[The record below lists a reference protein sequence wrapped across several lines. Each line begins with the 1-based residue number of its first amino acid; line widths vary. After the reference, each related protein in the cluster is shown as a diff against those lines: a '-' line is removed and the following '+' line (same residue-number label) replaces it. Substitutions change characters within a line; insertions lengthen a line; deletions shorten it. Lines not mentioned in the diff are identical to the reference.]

1 MTNHNDC
8 TAKKDSLVM
17 PKNYVAEAGYIV
29 SLFDKKNK
37 IFKIDGIHL
46 VDSNFGYKAIKLSS
60 FISNYLGFFNDFRVT
75 KLNKN
80 SNLFIDGM
88 NSRFLSPS
96 GDGFFSDTSF
106 WRLEYEYYIVKFKDL
121 CLLGID
127 DADFIN
133 KIIGVGKFKLN
144 SYIIVGIQPK
154 ILNGLGGDFV
164 IANVMYGVTYNE
176 KTVIKPK
183 FPCMHLLVH
192 GIFTDVY
199 FENSNFI
206 LAPGKAV
213 KYNLP
218 YLVCNKSVHNNHDI
232 YNLFHYYL
240 EFYYPSFYRA
250 DISNI
255 AVNEFGFIGI
265 GSQYTLSKDWNFS
278 SDLIFPKNCTSFF
291 VSDIYN
297 YDNLSKITTL
307 VLNKCLDEIL
317 FDTDDYPSLISCTR
331 TNKVYMSKETSPSK
345 LVGIIL
351 CLLGNRN
358 NCIIKEFKHILI
370 CYEKKE
376 ISKENFLELIKKKLS
391 SAIRRDLELCF
402 Y

>member
-1 MTNHNDC
+1 MINHNDYV
-8 TAKKDSLVM
+8 AKKECLVM

-46 VDSNFGYKAIKLSS
+46 VDSNFVHKAIKLSS
-60 FISNYLGFFNDFRVT
+60 FISNYLGFFNDFRAT
-75 KLNKN
+75 KIDKN
-80 SNLFIDGM
+80 NSLFIDGM
-88 NSRFLSPS
+88 NSRFLSQS
-96 GDGFFSDTSF
+96 GDGFFSDPSF

-127 DADFIN
+127 DADFID
-133 KIIGVGKFKLN
+133 KVLGVGKFKLN
-144 SYIIVGIQPK
+144 SYVIVGLQPK

-164 IANVMYGVTYNE
+164 ISNILYTVTYNE
-176 KTVIKPK
+176 KTIIKPK
-183 FPCMHLLVH
+183 FPCMHLLVY

-206 LAPGKAV
+206 LAPCKTV
-213 KYNLP
+213 KYNSS
-218 YLVCNKSVHNNHDI
+218 YLVCNKNMHNNRAI

-250 DISNI
+250 DISDI
-255 AVNEFGFIGI
+255 SISESGFIGI

-291 VSDIYN
+291 ISNIDTY
-297 YDNLSKITTL
+297 YNLSKITTL
-307 VLNKCLDEIL
+307 VLNKCLDRIL
-317 FDTDDYPSLISCTR
+317 FDTDDYRSLISSTR
-331 TNKVYMSKETSPSK
+331 INKVYISKETSPSK

-351 CLLGNRN
+351 GLLGNKN
-358 NCIIKEFKHILI
+358 NCIIKEFKHILL

-376 ISKENFLELIKKKLS
+376 ISKEKFLELIKKKLS
-391 SAIRRDLELCF
+391 STFIRDIELYF